1 MSTTDEVED
10 SAMPLIAHLAELRTR
25 LIRSVLA
32 FLVGMVICFSFGGAI
47 LDFLLIPIENTM
59 RDLGNP
65 NPVMQYTAPQE
76 YFFTLIRIS
85 MVGGLMTAFPVIGYQ
100 LWRFVAPGLYRNEKN
115 AFLPFLIASP
125 LLFLLGAAFAHFVV
139 VPLAM
144 TFFLGFADLPS
155 FVAALVTGDE
165 AAADADSGIDIVF
178 NGKVNETLDIT
189 LKMIVAF
196 GLCFQLPVLL
206 TLMGK
211 AGLAS
216 AAGLRSTRKYAV
228 VGILTVAALVT
239 PPDVTTQAILFAVV
253 YGLYEISIFLVARVE
268 KKREADLRAE
278 GLWVEDE
285 DEDDD
290 ADAATNG
297 DTTGHP
303 EDQDD
308 DDPIFEEFDD
318 EDEVD
323 YTTRRADDADDTDE
337 DVDADDDDDDPGMV
351 DDSDGGGAPKP

>member
-1 MSTTDEVED
+1 MSHTDSDIED
-10 SAMPLIAHLAELRTR
+10 SSAPLIEHLAELRTR
-25 LIRSVLA
+25 LIRAALA
-32 FLVGMVICFSFGGAI
+32 FVVGMVICFAVASPI
-47 LDFLLIPIENTM
+47 LDFLLIPIEKSM
-59 RDLGNP
+59 RALGNP

-85 MVGGLMTAFPVIGYQ
+85 MVGGLALSFPVIAYQ

-125 LLFLLGAAFAHFVV
+125 VLFLMGAAFAQYVV

-155 FVAALVTGDE
+155 FVGALVANGGDV
-165 AAADADSGIDIVF
+165 ATATKDTGIDIVF
-178 NGKVNETLDIT
+178 NGKVNESLDIT

-211 AGLAS
+211 AGLAT
-216 AAGLRSTRKYAV
+216 AHGLRSTRKYAV

-239 PPDVTTQAILFAVV
+239 PPDVTTQLILFVVV

-268 KKREADLRAE
+268 KKRTEELRAA
-278 GLWVEDE
+278 GVLDE
-285 DEDDD
+285 DEDLF
-290 ADAATNG
+290 G
-297 DTTGHP
+297 
-303 EDQDD
+303 
-308 DDPIFEEFDD
+308 EFDD
-318 EDEVD
+318 D
-323 YTTRRADDADDTDE
+323 
-337 DVDADDDDDDPGMV
+337 
-351 DDSDGGGAPKP
+351 K